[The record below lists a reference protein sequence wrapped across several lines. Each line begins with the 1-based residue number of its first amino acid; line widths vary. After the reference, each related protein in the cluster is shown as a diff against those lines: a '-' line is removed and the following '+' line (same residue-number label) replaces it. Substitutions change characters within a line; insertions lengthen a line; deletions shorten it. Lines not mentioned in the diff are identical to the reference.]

1 MQDFSAD
8 MKNKIWVS
16 EITYIP
22 TKEGFLYLMAYMD
35 LYTRK
40 IVGWSMDKNMREQLV
55 IDALE
60 SAIWNES
67 PHEGLVVHTEW
78 KISIYW

>member
-16 EITYIP
+16 DITYIP
-22 TKEGFLYLMAYMD
+22 TKEGFLYLMTYMD

-60 SAIWNES
+60 SAI
-67 PHEGLVVHTEW
+67 
-78 KISIYW
+78 

>member
-1 MQDFSAD
+1 
-8 MKNKIWVS
+8 
-16 EITYIP
+16 
-22 TKEGFLYLMAYMD
+22 MAYMD

-60 SAIWNES
+60 SAI
-67 PHEGLVVHTEW
+67 
-78 KISIYW
+78 